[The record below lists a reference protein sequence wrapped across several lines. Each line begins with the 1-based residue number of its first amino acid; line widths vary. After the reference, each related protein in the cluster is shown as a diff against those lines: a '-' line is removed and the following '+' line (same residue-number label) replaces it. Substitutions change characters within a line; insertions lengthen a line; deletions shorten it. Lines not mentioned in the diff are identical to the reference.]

1 MTDTIQNI
9 LVYITV
15 LIAAGFIIKKFFLP
29 KKLFASNKNKNSK
42 ACGQDGC
49 GCH

>member
-1 MTDTIQNI
+1 MIQPI
-9 LVYITV
+9 LVYIILAV
-15 LIAAGFIIKKFFLP
+15 AVGYLVKKFFLP
-29 KKLFASNKNKNSK
+29 KALFASKKGNNK

>member
-1 MTDTIQNI
+1 MIQPI
-9 LVYITV
+9 LVYIILAV
-15 LIAAGFIIKKFFLP
+15 AVGYLVKKFFLP
-29 KKLFASNKNKNSK
+29 KALFASKKRNGK

>member
-1 MTDTIQNI
+1 MIQHI
-9 LVYITV
+9 LVYITLAISV
-15 LIAAGFIIKKFFLP
+15 GYIVTKFFIP
-29 KKLFASNKNKNSK
+29 KSIWSSKKENSK

>member
-1 MTDTIQNI
+1 MSILQPI
-9 LVYITV
+9 LVYIV
-15 LIAAGFIIKKFFLP
+15 LAISVGYLVKKFFLP
-29 KKLFASNKNKNSK
+29 KTMFAHKKENTK

>member
-1 MTDTIQNI
+1 MSVLQPI
-9 LVYITV
+9 LVYIV
-15 LIAAGFIIKKFFLP
+15 LAISVGYLVKKFLLP
-29 KKLFASNKNKNSK
+29 KALFSSKKSNSK